1 MKKIWIIGAAI
12 SLTLILGKK
21 IKKILV
27 TTGIVSLMMIGSLVG
42 NTNNQNYFGNI
53 TAYASEQTQ
62 TNRWEGQGD
71 VWRLKS
77 SNGTYVTNSWVEDG
91 GAWYLLDEQGYMRTD
106 LVYDSITN
114 AYYMLNPNHDGTYG
128 RMLDKAGTYKVN
140 NIDVYMAF
148 NQSHDGTYGKVIEGL
163 ESLKATGIKTTTV
176 NGLPSA
182 SVGSSTSSNT
192 GNNTNKDT
200 TDNSNNSDNN
210 SSGYY
215 NEDGYWISTDIT
227 NPNDY
232 ADQNGGG
239 ATGGITGRTNAY

>member
-27 TTGIVSLMMIGSLVG
+27 TTGIITMFSLGLVG
-42 NTNNQNYFGNI
+42 NTNKIPFGI
-53 TAYASEQTQ
+53 TAYASEQTLSQ
-62 TNRWEGQGD
+62 SSRWEGQGD
-71 VWRLKS
+71 IWRLKS

-91 GAWYLLDEQGYMRTD
+91 GAWYLLDEQGYMRTN

-163 ESLKATGIKTTTV
+163 ENLKATGIKTTTV

-227 NPNDY
+227 DPNDY

-239 ATGGITGRTNAY
+239 GTGSSGRTNAY

>member
-1 MKKIWIIGAAI
+1 MRKRIR
-12 SLTLILGKK
+12 
-21 IKKILV
+21 KILV
-27 TTGIVSLMMIGSLVG
+27 TTGLVMMVGSLTG
-42 NTNNQNYFGNI
+42 KADNHNYFGI

-215 NEDGYWISTDIT
+215 NEDGYYIEPDTDWSQYDPHDI
-227 NPNDY
+227 
-232 ADQNGGG
+232 GGG
-239 ATGGITGRTNAY
+239 TGSSGRTNAY